1 MHKFLEK
8 IKKEI
13 KELEEKPSLSMSEW
27 QRIQMLTEIKKN
39 ILKIHMLE
47 EGGGHSYDADESY
60 ERGYSERRMR
70 DARGRYRS
78 SYDGDGSY
86 RGIYEGTYDGS
97 YEGGSYRGSYG
108 NDSYDGGR
116 SGHEGSKEEMLHKLR
131 GMMGSAGG
139 KEKDALRRCIQ
150 QLESD

>member
-13 KELEEKPSLSMSEW
+13 KELEEKPSLSMGEW

-39 ILKIHMLE
+39 ILKIQMLE
-47 EGGGHSYDADESY
+47 EGGSSYDADESY

-78 SYDGDGSY
+78 SYEGGSY
-86 RGIYEGTYDGS
+86 GGDSYEGGPYRGGA
-97 YEGGSYRGSYG
+97 YEGGSYGDYEHGS
-108 NDSYDGGR
+108 
-116 SGHEGSKEEMLHKLR
+116 SGHIEGKHKMIRDLR
-131 GMMGSAGG
+131 GMMERCDNPKD
-139 KEKDALRRCIQ
+139 KEQIHRWIK
-150 QLESD
+150 QLENEG